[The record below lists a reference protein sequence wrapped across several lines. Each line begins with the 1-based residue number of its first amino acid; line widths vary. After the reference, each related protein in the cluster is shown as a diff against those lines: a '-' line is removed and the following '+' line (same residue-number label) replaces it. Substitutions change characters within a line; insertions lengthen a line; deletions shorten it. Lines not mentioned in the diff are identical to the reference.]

1 MRMNKHLNWLLIGLQ
16 FFIFSA
22 QGREVPPEQKKFET
36 TIRRLTSPEFEGR
49 AFRSEGGRKAA
60 EYLAGIFKQAGL
72 RSPDGVKEYLQPIDG
87 GGQNVVGLIDARG
100 PQARD
105 EYVLLTAHYD
115 AFGGSFTGAADNAAG
130 VGVLTELSRLA
141 ATESLPRHFLFI
153 AFDGEEQNKAG
164 SRFYASHPVIPFEK
178 TVATISL
185 RNFGRGMSDYLP
197 DTLYLFG
204 SEQSPQLRDAIE
216 RNRGGAAH
224 LAIFGTDALDT
235 LEREHFDLSV
245 KKIPFLLITNG
256 YHYTAHQ
263 RQDVPDR
270 LNFNA
275 LDKHVRSISKVLFDI
290 ARTEGRIEWAA
301 EPIYD
306 AAEASDWERVLTALR
321 EAVIKS
327 PGNEA
332 GLAQL
337 DDVML
342 KLNRFRDRPIQDPKS
357 REAIIHR
364 AARLCWMIA
373 SPNAVEYLD
382 LQARAQAQQS
392 RGEREKAIESY
403 EKLLKFIEEE
413 YRRDDLTV
421 KSIRDRLE
429 ALRK

>member
-1 MRMNKHLNWLLIGLQ
+1 MNTHILWLLIGLH
-16 FFIFSA
+16 FFLLHA
-22 QGREVPPEQKKFET
+22 QSRQLPPIRKNLET

-49 AFRSEGGRKAA
+49 AFRSDGGRKAA
-60 EYLAGIFKQAGL
+60 VYLAGIFKQAGL

-100 PQARD
+100 PQAKD
-105 EYVLLTAHYD
+105 EYVLITAHYD

-164 SRFYASHPVIPFEK
+164 SRFYAAHPVIPIEK

-185 RNFGRGMSDYLP
+185 HNFGRGMSDYLP

-204 SEQSPQLRDAIE
+204 SEQSPQLRDAIG
-216 RNRGGAAH
+216 RNRDGAAH
-224 LAIFGTDALDT
+224 LAFFGTDALHL
-235 LEREHFDLSV
+235 LEREHFDLSAQ
-245 KKIPFLLITNG
+245 KIPFLLITNG

-275 LDKHVRSISKVLFDI
+275 LDRHVRSISKALFDI

-337 DDVML
+337 DDVLLEL
-342 KLNRFRDRPIQDPKS
+342 KRFRDRAIQNTKA

-403 EKLLKFIEEE
+403 GKLLKFIEEE

-421 KSIRDRLE
+421 QSIRDRLE